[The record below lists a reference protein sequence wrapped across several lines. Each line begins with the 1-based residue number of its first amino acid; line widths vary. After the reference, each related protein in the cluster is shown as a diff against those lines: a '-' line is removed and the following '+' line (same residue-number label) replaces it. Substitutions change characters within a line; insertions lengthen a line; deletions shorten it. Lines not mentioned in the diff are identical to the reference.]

1 MEADYLMLAD
11 SAQVVGEKLYLLGGG
26 WTMLNAPQLPFS
38 VPIGIAVGINVDWL
52 ETNRRHSFKLELLHE
67 DDGGRVL
74 VSVEGEFEAGRPPG
88 IPAGMV
94 QKVQMAFN
102 VTPKFERAGPYVARL
117 MLDNQTAKRQTFNVA
132 GASEPPSATEH

>member
-38 VPIGIAVGINVDWL
+38 LPIGIAVGINVEWM
-52 ETNRRHSFKLELLHE
+52 ETNRRHSFKLELRHE
-67 DDGGRVL
+67 DDGGQVL

-102 VTPKFERAGPYVARL
+102 VTPKFERPGPYVAQL
-117 MLDNQTAKRQTFNVA
+117 MLDNQSARRQPFNVV
-132 GASEPPSATEH
+132 GASAPSASAP